1 MARVDRSLDQFEAVG
16 RMRWRMLINSLRT
29 PAGKFE
35 LTAQALINGFFFARL
50 AWGRNRIRPGF
61 LAVRKRSQPG
71 DAVIITV
78 GGFDR
83 LAE

>member
-35 LTAQALINGFFFARL
+35 LTAQALINGFFSL
-50 AWGRNRIRPGF
+50 AWLGAGIGF
-61 LAVRKRSQPG
+61 GLASWQSAKDHNLAMLSSLLW
-71 DAVIITV
+71 AVSI
-78 GGFDR
+78 
-83 LAE
+83 AWQ